1 MGINSVCSAG
11 PAGVGV
17 TDTGEMRAV
26 PWKNL
31 DPPQQAS
38 HVQGRLPTELM
49 QFRVQRVAEEV
60 SLRDGGRPQGFR
72 DVTGHGPVLM
82 HPSPGVE
89 SDVHF
94 PRLPW
99 LLGGRAM
106 LGMYFHVAST
116 GDRAHPVS
124 QDHPHFYPCM
134 SPLTAICISCQMH
147 PSPFPRSPPRQGS
160 GKFNTLS
167 SCPRSGQS

>member
-11 PAGVGV
+11 PAGVRV

-60 SLRDGGRPQGFR
+60 SLGWGQASGFQGCDRTWPCPDAPQ
-72 DVTGHGPVLM
+72 
-82 HPSPGVE
+82 S
-89 SDVHF
+89 
-94 PRLPW
+94 W
-99 LLGGRAM
+99 
-106 LGMYFHVAST
+106 
-116 GDRAHPVS
+116 
-124 QDHPHFYPCM
+124 
-134 SPLTAICISCQMH
+134 
-147 PSPFPRSPPRQGS
+147 S
-160 GKFNTLS
+160 GE
-167 SCPRSGQS
+167 